1 MKQNIVK
8 TLLLLTLTV
17 ILFNCEKED
26 KLTVEDNSN
35 NIKKTFNVS
44 KINTA
49 AIFSNSNVKNKLE
62 TISKT
67 VNKQTQNK
75 EVMSSEHGFTI
86 NTEQA
91 TYIEN
96 TATNY
101 HSYTFPIQRP
111 IETEYLENLVLSLQ
125 NNGTYKIALTKYNIT
140 AQEKQLILNEGAV
153 NLKDKITIT
162 YIEDENL
169 ISNLLNKATTTEQ
182 CLVYDYSYGACDNGD
197 TYIHGPQPFANGGMC
212 TGSTQTIIG
221 ASYDMDCLDGISMD
235 NGSPGSGTDSTN
247 TGTSTN
253 NQTDNGGADPT
264 HVVVTAPIV
273 LQPWQ
278 QVVSCLNTISETGS
292 NGYTPEMAAWL
303 QAQPKGVVGL
313 FNNIL
318 RNSNCS
324 YDAQNITISI
334 IEIMMLNQS
343 LNLGEALKISIYGE
357 SIDEIVVGPDTPIEN
372 MTEYLSCFNTSSNAA
387 NAKIT
392 IYVDEPTNNS
402 DAILGADSVGHT
414 FLSIEQ
420 GSNIASFGFYPKNG
434 LGSFFTSVDGVM
446 GDNSNTIFD
455 VSLTIQNIP
464 PNILQ
469 SIINQVIIFS
479 NSDYD
484 LEGQNCTDLGI
495 DVVNLAGIPMPECN
509 ANPIYFFGSTPG
521 NAAEY
526 IRNLEL
532 PEGTTRNIT
541 GGISSDNNCN

>member
-264 HVVVTAPIV
+264 HIVVTAPIV

-292 NGYTPEMAAWL
+292 NGFTPEMATWL
-303 QAQPKGVVGL
+303 QAQPKGIV
-313 FNNIL
+313 NQINIFL
-318 RNSNCS
+318 QENSCS
-324 YDAQNITISI
+324 DSTKQFTI
-334 IEIMMLNQS
+334 
-343 LNLGEALKISIYGE
+343 
-357 SIDEIVVGPDTPIEN
+357 
-372 MTEYLSCFNTSSNAA
+372 NAI
-387 NAKIT
+387 N
-392 IYVDEPTNNS
+392 
-402 DAILGADSVGHT
+402 
-414 FLSIEQ
+414 
-420 GSNIASFGFYPKNG
+420 
-434 LGSFFTSVDGVM
+434 
-446 GDNSNTIFD
+446 
-455 VSLTIQNIP
+455 
-464 PNILQ
+464 
-469 SIINQVIIFS
+469 SIINQETSSFEEYFTIENINPDCESFNYSQVGSTVWQCAAVS
-479 NSDYD
+479 NIHE
-484 LEGQNCTDLGI
+484 LFLILNINCTGFDWGIFTQPLYFQLPVNTQFPLSSGVTQTQSAVLLQLGFEAF
-495 DVVNLAGIPMPECN
+495 DNWYQENGCN
-509 ANPIYFFGSTPG
+509 TTSTAMEQTLLDYIKDEFEYYGGNVTLTPPLGFSGTPSPYKTSWFGYG
-521 NAAEY
+521 DC
-526 IRNLEL
+526 L
-532 PEGTTRNIT
+532 
-541 GGISSDNNCN
+541 